1 MLRSDLCDYSDA
13 YIVAYGRISIRG
25 TNTANRIN
33 KMLVFKNNAPFKS
46 CISKVNNTF
55 IDNSENLYIVIP
67 MYNFLEYSDNYLMTS
82 GSLWNYYRDEIND
95 DANENDNNNRINNN
109 KTTKKKSFE

>member
-1 MLRSDLCDYSDA
+1 
-13 YIVAYGRISIRG
+13 
-25 TNTANRIN
+25 
-33 KMLVFKNNAPFKS
+33 MLVFKNNAPFKS

>member
-1 MLRSDLCDYSDA
+1 
-13 YIVAYGRISIRG
+13 
-25 TNTANRIN
+25 
-33 KMLVFKNNAPFKS
+33 MLVFKNNAPFKS

-95 DANENDNNNRINNN
+95 DANENDHNNRINNN